1 MIEVSVL
8 EAMSVIADVT
18 VLAVSVIVLRV
29 LCPVTVDAELVV
41 LSTAVDTV
49 ELNVSVVCVGIFL
62 PLLS

>member
-49 ELNVSVVCVGIFL
+49 ELNV
-62 PLLS
+62 